1 MKIRRGR
8 LVQFLIAAACL
19 AWLGYTVYDLGPR
32 TVLGVARGA
41 DAAWLAFSFVPIL
54 GRFVIWGFKWN
65 GMLRRRGPIGYP
77 ETLSALLAGVFVNL
91 TTPTAKLAGGFVR
104 AALVNRRTGWGM
116 AEAYGWSLADQITNV
131 LGNLSLYGLLAVS
144 AGYSMVAG
152 GSRNRLAASGVVALA
167 TVVIVVFLRG
177 RAWVLVQKPGLARLL
192 ARVTPARYRTTES
205 GRPMAGWVR
214 PVFEPLLHCGKTT
227 VVAPRDLALGAA
239 SFATLCIANAMV
251 LQALGADA
259 HLAKVSVAVVVG
271 YFFGTIFGTLGGIGV
286 TEVALVELYTL
297 AGVSREVAAA
307 GALLHRA
314 SYYLV
319 ILLWGGVSLALEGR
333 GFRRSNT
340 SRNLERS

>member
-1 MKIRRGR
+1 MKISRGR
-8 LVQFLIAAACL
+8 LVQILIAAACVGWL
-19 AWLGYTVYDLGPR
+19 AYTIYKLGPR
-32 TVLGVARGA
+32 TVLAVARQA
-41 DAAWLAFSFVPIL
+41 DATWLALSFVPIF

-65 GMLRRRGPIGYP
+65 GMLRRRGPISYP
-77 ETLSALLAGVFVNL
+77 NTLRALLAGVFVNL

-116 AEAYGWSLADQITNV
+116 AQTYGWSLADQITNV

-144 AGYSMVAG
+144 AGYSMAAG
-152 GSRNRLAASGVVALA
+152 VSRGQLLASGVVALA
-167 TVVIVVFLRG
+167 TVVIVVSLRA
-177 RAWVLVQKPGLARLL
+177 RAWVLFQKPGLARVL

-214 PVFEPLLHCGKTT
+214 PVFEPLLHHGRTI

-239 SFATLCIANAMV
+239 SFGTLCIANAMV

-333 GFRRSNT
+333 GFAQTNT
-340 SRNLERS
+340 PETIERS